1 MSCIPFT
8 KRERLQSELN
18 RLNIKLVNENKRLKQ
33 MQDSVDG
40 LEYRIKQICRE
51 IGDIKDI
58 VEEKA

>member
-1 MSCIPFT
+1 MSCIAFT

-18 RLNIKLVNENKRLKQ
+18 RLNIKLVHENKRLKLIQ
-33 MQDSVDG
+33 ASVDG

-58 VEEKA
+58 EEEKV